1 MQKEIPPF
9 DPNTFDGAN
18 WQRYCN
24 DGTHLGTGTDS
35 TADRVH
41 PDWVLKR
48 YKKHMTLSL
57 LRFYDQFMREL
68 GVYVIGR
75 QFQVGVFGT
84 LTLAVEPIYRMFQA
98 PNSLQVMAISRYKN
112 GKHFG
117 AGKNTVLDEFFKA
130 FSQEVMRDLEYSG
143 VEISTPNS
151 KFCKVNMGMLYRAH
165 HLCTITDGCNFIT
178 HLKKS
183 R

>member
-1 MQKEIPPF
+1 MPKEIPLF
-9 DPNTFDGAN
+9 DPNTFDGTN
-18 WQRYCN
+18 CSWYCN
-24 DGTHLGTGTDS
+24 EQTHLGTGTDS

-57 LRFYDQFMREL
+57 LSFYDQFMEEL
-68 GVYVIGR
+68 GIYVIGR
-75 QFQVGVFGT
+75 EFQVGVFGT
-84 LTLAVEPIYRMFQA
+84 LTLAAEPMHRMFQA
-98 PNSLQVMAISRYKN
+98 PDSLQVMAISRYKD

-117 AGKNTVLDEFFKA
+117 AGKNTALDVFFRTL
-130 FSQEVMRDLEYSG
+130 SQEVMRDLGYSG

-165 HLCTITDGCNFIT
+165 HLCTITDGCDFIT